1 MLNTS
6 NVSCIEKYL
15 DKQQLSRKMEVVKA
29 THKGTI
35 KRKRNGINTSY
46 SRKLR
51 RKLRKNPELVKSLK
65 RLLKCK
71 SKSK

>member
-1 MLNTS
+1 MVQRASHGGNT
-6 NVSCIEKYL
+6 CEDQKTG
-15 DKQQLSRKMEVVKA
+15 E
-29 THKGTI
+29 TI

>member
-1 MLNTS
+1 
-6 NVSCIEKYL
+6 
-15 DKQQLSRKMEVVKA
+15 MEVVKA